1 MTTRTW
7 NGSEGRV
14 AAMVASLCLTAM
26 SAPVVAQVSVSAM
39 PPTAT
44 GEVAPAS
51 LQPEDGVVRLT
62 LQEALRLGL
71 QNNLSLSIE
80 RYNRAQAEQR
90 ILANLGIFD
99 LFGSGGLEYTD
110 AEGTSVTR
118 GSASQSKSTGLSVGL
133 DQLFRTGTSLDF
145 VLDAGKSESDSEF
158 SFLNPSYGS
167 SATVGVSQPLL
178 RNFGR
183 SVTEKN
189 LIIARLSR
197 DSSVQE
203 FEAQVTQ
210 VMQSVENAYWTLVE
224 AQAQLEVAEQSL
236 SLAKELDQMN
246 RVRVDVGTLAPLE
259 LVSSEAGI
267 AGREGDIISAQAAVG
282 DAEDQLR
289 RLLNVPSGELWEKEI
304 VAVTEA
310 ETPPP
315 AVVVDESIRL
325 ALQNRPELEQQR
337 LLLKTREVEVSFNR
351 NQALPRVDLR
361 GTVKFAGAA
370 GRGQI
375 VDPLTGQTIS
385 LDTNL
390 GDALEQV
397 IKRDFPTYTLGV
409 SVSMPFQ
416 NRAARANL
424 TLAQL
429 ELEKAR
435 YQMRDLE
442 SLVMTEVRTAARAV
456 DSAAKVVEAA
466 KASRRLQEK
475 NLDAERKR
483 YENGMSTSFQVLQ
496 IQEDVT
502 SARSNLVRALSNYR
516 RAIAGYYAAVG
527 QLLTH
532 NGVEIA
538 ETAN

>member
-1 MTTRTW
+1 MI
-7 NGSEGRV
+7 SQK
-14 AAMVASLCLTAM
+14 AKY
-26 SAPVVAQVSVSAM
+26 
-39 PPTAT
+39 
-44 GEVAPAS
+44 
-51 LQPEDGVVRLT
+51 
-62 LQEALRLGL
+62 ALRALVALAKQPPGTPTF
-71 QNNLSLSIE
+71 IGDI
-80 RYNRAQAEQR
+80 AE
-90 ILANLGIFD
+90 
-99 LFGSGGLEYTD
+99 
-110 AEGTSVTR
+110 
-118 GSASQSKSTGLSVGL
+118 SQSIPKKFLEQILL
-133 DQLFRTGTSLDF
+133 DTMYELPTL
-145 VLDAGKSESDSEF
+145 E
-158 SFLNPSYGS
+158 N
-167 SATVGVSQPLL
+167 VS
-178 RNFGR
+178 
-183 SVTEKN
+183 K
-189 LIIARLSR
+189 
-197 DSSVQE
+197 
-203 FEAQVTQ
+203 
-210 VMQSVENAYWTLVE
+210 
-224 AQAQLEVAEQSL
+224 
-236 SLAKELDQMN
+236 
-246 RVRVDVGTLAPLE
+246 
-259 LVSSEAGI
+259 
-267 AGREGDIISAQAAVG
+267 
-282 DAEDQLR
+282 
-289 RLLNVPSGELWEKEI
+289 
-304 VAVTEA
+304 
-310 ETPPP
+310 
-315 AVVVDESIRL
+315 VVVDESIRL
-325 ALQNRPELEQQR
+325 ALENRPELEQQR
-337 LLLKTREVEVSFNR
+337 LLLQTREVEVSFNR

-370 GRGQI
+370 GRGEI

-424 TLAQL
+424 TLARL

-442 SLVMTEVRTAARAV
+442 SLVTTEVRTAARAV

-516 RAIAGYYAAVG
+516 RAIVGYYAAVG